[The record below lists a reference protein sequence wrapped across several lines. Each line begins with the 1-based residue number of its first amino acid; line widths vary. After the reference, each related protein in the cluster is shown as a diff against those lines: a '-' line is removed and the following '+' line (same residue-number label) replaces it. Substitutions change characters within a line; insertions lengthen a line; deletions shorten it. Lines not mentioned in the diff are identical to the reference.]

1 MLCLNS
7 LGLLLDIIDDY
18 ESDAPT
24 GSHHWIQQSLAD
36 GGIVAEDEEE
46 DTEDD
51 DDLDDDEDEDE
62 DVEDDDEEEDESAP

>member
-24 GSHHWIQQSLAD
+24 GSQQWIQQSLAD
-36 GGIVAEDEEE
+36 GGIVAEDEDAE
-46 DTEDD
+46 EDD
-51 DDLDDDEDEDE
+51 DDDLGDDED
-62 DVEDDDEEEDESAP
+62 DDDEEEEDDLDHEW